1 MLVDGATP
9 VAIVEVPR
17 ALKSAEAEAEA
28 IEEGAPAEGAEAAPA
43 E

>member
-1 MLVDGATP
+1 MTTTATP

-28 IEEGAPAEGAEAAPA
+28 AKSRNST
-43 E
+43 